1 MHALREIVELTKE
14 LIRIPSVHSRPE
26 EIRRCSEFIANW
38 LTSQGI
44 ESQQTVLKGVPSIIA
59 GPKSGVSQVVLMTH
73 FDVVEVEDERQF
85 EPSEN
90 DGRLYGRGAIDDKY
104 AVALSMVLLR
114 NHLQRLQQSGA
125 GQDDMCFS
133 LLLTGDEEIGGH
145 SGAAAALEKLRVN
158 YFIALDGGS
167 PERVITKEKGVL
179 QLKLTARGKAAHGA
193 RPWLGK
199 NAFDE
204 LIADYRAIGK
214 LFWESSPGHWH
225 KTMTLS
231 QCRAGDESF
240 NKVPA
245 LATAVL
251 DIRYTDKDD
260 PEAILEDIRKAA
272 ASDVEVVVKEP
283 LFVSDPS
290 PYLEKLL
297 AHTSA
302 SIGFEHGASDA
313 RFFSNRGIPG
323 VVWGAEGEMSQHSTD
338 EHLVIAS
345 LTPVYEGLDGFFNT
359 IAQEQESFTL

>member
-1 MHALREIVELTKE
+1 MHALREIVDLTKD

-44 ESQQTVLKGVPSIIA
+44 ESQQMVLRGVPSIIA
-59 GPKSGVSQVVLMTH
+59 GPKSGVSQAVLMTH
-73 FDVVEVEDERQF
+73 FDVVEADDDRQF

-104 AVALSMVLLR
+104 AVALSMVLFR
-114 NHLQRLQQSGA
+114 NHLQRLQQNGA
-125 GQDDMCFS
+125 GQNDMCFS

-145 SGAAAALEKLRVN
+145 SGAAAALEKFQVN
-158 YFIALDGGS
+158 FFIALDGGS

-179 QLKLTARGKAAHGA
+179 QLKLTAHGKAAHGA

-199 NAFDE
+199 NAFDV
-204 LIADYRAIGK
+204 LVADYRAIGK
-214 LFWESSPGHWH
+214 LFWESNPGHWH

-245 LATAVL
+245 LATAIL

-260 PEAILEDIRKAA
+260 PDAILEDIRKAV
-272 ASDVEVVVKEP
+272 ASDVEVVIKEP
-283 LFVSDPS
+283 LFVSEPS

-297 AHTSA
+297 AQTQA
-302 SIGFEHGASDA
+302 SVGFEHGASDA

-323 VVWGAEGEMSQHSTD
+323 VVWGAEGEMSQHSAG

-345 LTPVYEGLDGFFNT
+345 LTPVYEGLDGFFRA
-359 IAQEQESFTL
+359 IAEKADRS

>member
-1 MHALREIVELTKE
+1 MHALREIVELTKA

-59 GPKSGVSQVVLMTH
+59 GPKSGASQVVLMTH
-73 FDVVEVEDERQF
+73 FDVVEADNEGQF

-104 AVALSMVLLR
+104 AVALSMVLFR
-114 NHLQRLQQSGA
+114 NHLRRLQQSGA
-125 GQDDMCFS
+125 GQDDVCFS

-145 SGAAAALEKLRVN
+145 SGAAAALERLRVN

-283 LFVSDPS
+283 LFVSQPS

-313 RFFSNRGIPG
+313 RFFSKRGIPG

-345 LTPVYEGLDGFFNT
+345 LTPVYEGLDGFFKT
-359 IAQEQESFTL
+359 IA

>member
-1 MHALREIVELTKE
+1 MHALREIVELTKD

-26 EIRRCSEFIANW
+26 EIRHCSEFIADW

-44 ESQQTVLKGVPSIIA
+44 ESQQTILKGVPSIIV

-73 FDVVEVEDERQF
+73 FDVVEADHEGQF
-85 EPSEN
+85 EPGEDN
-90 DGRLYGRGAIDDKY
+90 GRLYGRGAIDDKY
-104 AVALSMVLLR
+104 AVALSLVLFR
-114 NHLQRLQQSGA
+114 NHLQRLEQSGG

-145 SGAAAALEKLRVN
+145 SGAAVALEKLQAN

-167 PERVITKEKGVL
+167 PERVITKEKGIV
-179 QLKLTARGKAAHGA
+179 QLKLTAHGKAAHGA

-199 NAFDE
+199 NAFDV
-204 LIADYRAIGK
+204 LVTDYRAIGK
-214 LFWESSPGHWH
+214 LFWESNPGHWH

-231 QCRAGDESF
+231 RCRAGDESF

-251 DIRYTDKDD
+251 DIRYTEKDD
-260 PEAILEDIRKAA
+260 PDAIVEDIRNA
-272 ASDVEVVVKEP
+272 ASSDVDVVVKEP
-283 LFVSDPS
+283 LFDSEPS

-297 AHTSA
+297 ANSHA

-323 VVWGAEGEMSQHSTD
+323 VVWGAEGEMSQHSAG

-345 LTPVYEGLDGFFNT
+345 VTPVYEGLDAFFSA
-359 IAQEQESFTL
+359 IAQEGLRS

>member
-1 MHALREIVELTKE
+1 
-14 LIRIPSVHSRPE
+14 
-26 EIRRCSEFIANW
+26 
-38 LTSQGI
+38 
-44 ESQQTVLKGVPSIIA
+44 
-59 GPKSGVSQVVLMTH
+59 
-73 FDVVEVEDERQF
+73 
-85 EPSEN
+85 
-90 DGRLYGRGAIDDKY
+90 
-104 AVALSMVLLR
+104 
-114 NHLQRLQQSGA
+114 
-125 GQDDMCFS
+125 
-133 LLLTGDEEIGGH
+133 
-145 SGAAAALEKLRVN
+145 
-158 YFIALDGGS
+158 
-167 PERVITKEKGVL
+167 
-179 QLKLTARGKAAHGA
+179 
-193 RPWLGK
+193 
-199 NAFDE
+199 
-204 LIADYRAIGK
+204 
-214 LFWESSPGHWH
+214 
-225 KTMTLS
+225 MTLS

-260 PEAILEDIRKAA
+260 PEAILEEIRKAA

-345 LTPVYEGLDGFFNT
+345 LTPVYEGLDGFCNT
-359 IAQEQESFTL
+359 IAQEQELFTL